1 MAPQD
6 LHYSLKSL
14 LNCTCIS
21 YMAMFLQLSPTQPAF
36 FFFFLFFWLHG
47 CCCFL
52 PSCSSKNF
60 LINSYIWL
68 VCQDFFFF
76 FFAIFNFFYISI
88 ITTFLVYPGLLQQP
102 RGLFAFHLSFTL
114 PIHSQLPQLEENGA
128 MREHWDSRME
138 SERFATKILKYGLES
153 NLTNMIDVP
162 TQVPYRK
169 HKITVSFPPF
179 K

>member
-21 YMAMFLQLSPTQPAF
+21 YMAMLLQLSPTQPAF

-76 FFAIFNFFYISI
+76 FCYLQL
-88 ITTFLVYPGLLQQP
+88 FLHLHHHYFLGLSWFVAAAK
-102 RGLFAFHLSFTL
+102 RSFCLSFILYLANSFSTASVGGEWCNEGTL
-114 PIHSQLPQLEENGA
+114 GFKNGEWKICHQNSEIWFRVQLN
-128 MREHWDSRME
+128 
-138 SERFATKILKYGLES
+138 KYDWCTHPS
-153 NLTNMIDVP
+153 TI
-162 TQVPYRK
+162 
-169 HKITVSFPPF
+169 
-179 K
+179 